1 MFEDLRAFSYGFVG
15 SSSVDLVCNLY
26 VGVLVHVICDLCEG
40 ECAPGACG
48 DGVGGCLEGNKDGLN
63 VVGL

>member
-1 MFEDLRAFSYGFVG
+1 MFEDLRAFSYGHVG

-40 ECAPGACG
+40 ECAPGACV
-48 DGVGGCLEGNKDGLN
+48 DGVGGCLMGDEDCLD
-63 VVGL
+63 VVWL